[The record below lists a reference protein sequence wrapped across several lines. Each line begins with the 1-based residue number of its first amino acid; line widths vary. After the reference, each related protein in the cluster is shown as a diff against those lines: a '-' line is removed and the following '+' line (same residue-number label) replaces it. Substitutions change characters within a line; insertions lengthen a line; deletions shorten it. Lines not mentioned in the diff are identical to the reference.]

1 MASHP
6 DFGRGRGREG
16 PAPPPLR
23 ALAGVPLASRS
34 LGYWGLLAGRTRL
47 GWPWAGALATPAQ
60 SLSWLQQ
67 RLIWSLA
74 LGPRPPCPAP
84 LNPSEPLTQTP
95 AYGQRAIAEAQLIC
109 FDNPRP
115 GRPYEIAITFP
126 EFTCLCPFSGYP
138 DFASLRLIYQPG
150 PRVMELKALKLYVNS
165 WRDRSISHEE
175 VTNRIVDDWV
185 AACAPSWLQLE
196 ADFNP
201 RGNVHTVI
209 RVSHGQRQPC

>member
-1 MASHP
+1 M
-6 DFGRGRGREG
+6 
-16 PAPPPLR
+16 
-23 ALAGVPLASRS
+23 
-34 LGYWGLLAGRTRL
+34 
-47 GWPWAGALATPAQ
+47 
-60 SLSWLQQ
+60 
-67 RLIWSLA
+67 
-74 LGPRPPCPAP
+74 

-95 AYGQRAIAEAQLIC
+95 AYGQRLIAEAQLIC

-115 GRPYEIAITFP
+115 GRAYEIAITFP

-175 VTNRIVDDWV
+175 VANRIVDDWV
-185 AACAPSWLQLE
+185 AACAPTWLQLE

-209 RVSHGQRQPC
+209 KVSHGLRLPC

>member
-1 MASHP
+1 
-6 DFGRGRGREG
+6 
-16 PAPPPLR
+16 
-23 ALAGVPLASRS
+23 V
-34 LGYWGLLAGRTRL
+34 
-47 GWPWAGALATPAQ
+47 AQ
-60 SLSWLQQ
+60 SLSWVLQ
-67 RLIWSLA
+67 RLKSSLA
-74 LGPRPPCPAP
+74 PGPWLPCPAV

-95 AYGQRAIAEAQLIC
+95 AYGQRAIAGAQLIC

-138 DFASLRLIYQPG
+138 DFATLRLIYQPG

-185 AACAPSWLQLE
+185 AACAPTWLQLE

-209 RVSHGQRQPC
+209 KVSQGKRHPC